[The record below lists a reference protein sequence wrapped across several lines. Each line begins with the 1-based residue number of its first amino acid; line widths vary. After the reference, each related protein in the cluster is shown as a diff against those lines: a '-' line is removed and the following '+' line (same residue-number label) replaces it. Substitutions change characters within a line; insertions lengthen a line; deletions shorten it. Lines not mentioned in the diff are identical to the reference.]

1 MGRQRSLGA
10 ISLTTLLVSAHYG
23 LGFVL
28 GTGEAVSKA
37 GAIGSLYAVA
47 VGLGTLAMILLANFY
62 WTRVEQIWTLLGD
75 RYGQSVKVGVGLM
88 SWLSLI
94 GIGAVQIV
102 AAAAILGIVGLPHL
116 PSTTGLAALF
126 CLFSLLPVERA
137 SWLFRGFLLC
147 NIGALSYAL
156 WQLDRGVAYRQVVI
170 DFLPA
175 VSQVQ
180 VTEVM
185 GVALSTILL
194 VLVDMKCQ
202 QFVVSSR
209 SLRVAYWGC
218 VLAGLLLIALAFLP
232 AAVVLAAQ
240 QAGILPADT
249 DSKAVI
255 PYILA
260 WIGGGSGHF
269 WGATLI
275 ATLAVPALGIGSNIL
290 RIQTKALLDLAQV
303 TGDRPQQVLVAAINA
318 SCALAIAL
326 KGGEILG
333 LILCFYAAYLAAVWV
348 PFIAYLLATAN
359 WFTFSVGS
367 VRWAAI
373 ASSLAALSALATSL
387 FRPQAMWFDSPELT
401 ILAVGLAAGCLALVS
416 VQGVEKIGGVSF
428 LGQKKG
434 ET

>member
-10 ISLTTLLVSAHYG
+10 ISLATLLVSAHYG

-28 GTGEAVSKA
+28 GTGEATMRG
-37 GAIGSLYAVA
+37 GAVGSLYAVA
-47 VGLGTLAMILLANFY
+47 VGVGTLALIALANFY

-94 GIGAVQIV
+94 GIGSVQIV
-102 AAAAILGIVGLPHL
+102 AAATILGIAGLPYL
-116 PSTTGLAALF
+116 PSTAGLAALF
-126 CLFSLLPVERA
+126 CLLSLLPVERA

-147 NIGALSYAL
+147 NIGALTYAL
-156 WQLDRGVAYRQVVI
+156 WQLDRGAAYRQVAI
-170 DFLPA
+170 EFLPA
-175 VSQVQ
+175 VSQIE
-180 VTEVM
+180 VTEVL

-202 QFVVSSR
+202 QFIVNSR
-209 SLRVAYWGC
+209 NLWVAYWGSL
-218 VLAGLLLIALAFLP
+218 LAGLLLIALAFLP
-232 AAVVLAAQ
+232 AAVVMAAQ
-240 QAGILPADT
+240 QAGIIPADT
-249 DSKAVI
+249 DGKAVI

-260 WIGGGSGHF
+260 WIGGGSSHF
-269 WGATLI
+269 WGVTLI
-275 ATLAVPALGIGSNIL
+275 ATLAVPALGIGSSIL

-303 TGDRPQQVLVAAINA
+303 SGDRPQQVLVAVINA
-318 SCALAIAL
+318 ACALGIAL

-348 PFIAYLLATAN
+348 PFIAYLLAEAN
-359 WFTFSVGS
+359 WFTFSTGS

-387 FRPQAMWFDSPELT
+387 FRPEAIWFDSPELT
-401 ILAVGLAAGCLALVS
+401 ILVVGLTAGCLALVS
-416 VQGVEKIGGVSF
+416 VQGMEKIVAVSL
-428 LGQKKG
+428 LGDKKG
-434 ET
+434 EA